1 MQTNI
6 RVYLSFQRTDACAH
20 ACRRVT
26 CAHVDTIL
34 IGTMKHRNAFDW
46 YETNMPCTTA
56 YANALPVP
64 APTQVYVFGGKLRER
79 IYMFLNDEI
88 KASLNAE
95 NLSHVLLSCIFI
107 LFTISTF
114 ILTQMLL
121 IGTN

>member
-1 MQTNI
+1 M
-6 RVYLSFQRTDACAH
+6 RMPSH
-20 ACRRVT
+20 VT
-26 CAHVDTIL
+26 CAHVDAIL

-64 APTQVYVFGGKLRER
+64 APTQVCVRWKTKGK
-79 IYMFLNDEI
+79 EI

-95 NLSHVLLSCIFI
+95 NLSHILLSWIFI
-107 LFTISTF
+107 LFIISTF